1 MADFDEDDEE
11 DNVIN
16 EDMNKFN
23 ELGLM
28 RDSEDGYN
36 NNNINMN
43 SSDKGKPS
51 NRSVFNNS
59 LNLHNKIRENLAN
72 DSQEEIDENNDAE
85 PEELVGRNQGDL
97 NNTLDDIWTL
107 HIFGKRDP
115 DEKYIPLSKNAK
127 FFDRILH
134 PIQYGSLRGSIFGLS
149 SMCLE
154 ASSMLLAVRGQQF
167 GMVNFL
173 IFLILGAANAYWCL
187 IMMIKAGKNIKE
199 KNYSKVVKI
208 ILGKKVGI
216 FMDISITLYLFGA
229 LISFQVIIYQMTG
242 AVVYDIM
249 KMFGKLEEYSNFID
263 YKEKRWQEATYLKFP
278 IMFGVALLVYPL
290 CLLKDI
296 SKMRIPSLIGV
307 LALIYTIIVVIIESI
322 FYMIYENGDKAGE
335 MNWINITHAFEL
347 KDGIPFFGGVATVFY
362 LYSCHAG
369 AFPVYKTLR
378 NNTTRRIKK
387 VFRRSILLDLFIYFF
402 IAAASFLTC
411 PIDPPELILYR
422 SNLPG
427 FDPDYFILV
436 AKLGIIFNL
445 FFSTPANYAGLRL
458 SLFELIWGNPTLTN
472 AKNIIVTA
480 VVLSAVTLIG
490 ALYDKILEYIELLGG
505 FCSVIYCILIPG
517 LIYAKNDNIKKS
529 KFMKYLI
536 IATVVLLTLIGY
548 TSGILTI
555 LFKMVKIYPEE
566 DKEKK

>member
-263 YKEKRWQEATYLKFP
+263 YKVKRWQEATYLKFP

-307 LALIYTIIVVIIESI
+307 LALIYTIIVVIIESF

-402 IAAASFLTC
+402 IAAASFFNC

-490 ALYDKILEYIELLGG
+490 ALYDKILEYIELFGG
-505 FCSVIYCILIPG
+505 FCSVVYTILIPG
-517 LIYAKNDNIKKS
+517 LIYVKNENIKKS